1 MLPLREL
8 SNEVRLRVV
17 SAGMADTSDRLRRP
31 APASGSLLLDLA
43 TLDFDAGGVDGQ
55 VKHTPMAGSKLLR
68 CDLVDGFAGV
78 AVMQHE
84 HAGAGTGDCGGIA
97 LGAEERNELGGRR
110 HQGTAIRLVQ
120 FVLRG
125 GEQQRVGLGLS
136 GRKLVGERDS
146 RVPPEQA
153 HVSAS

>member
-1 MLPLREL
+1 
-8 SNEVRLRVV
+8 
-17 SAGMADTSDRLRRP
+17 
-31 APASGSLLLDLA
+31 
-43 TLDFDAGGVDGQ
+43 
-55 VKHTPMAGSKLLR
+55 MAGSKLLR

-110 HQGTAIRLVQ
+110 HQGTAIRRWKFL
-120 FVLRG
+120 LRG

-136 GRKLVGERDS
+136 GRKLVGERRFTGSARASARIGILS
-146 RVPPEQA
+146 RAAATPDLPCWGL
-153 HVSAS
+153 ASTTGFIAAGSRPTRYML

>member
-84 HAGAGTGDCGGIA
+84 HAGPAP
-97 LGAEERNELGGRR
+97 E
-110 HQGTAIRLVQ
+110 TA
-120 FVLRG
+120 
-125 GEQQRVGLGLS
+125 
-136 GRKLVGERDS
+136 
-146 RVPPEQA
+146 A
-153 HVSAS
+153 A